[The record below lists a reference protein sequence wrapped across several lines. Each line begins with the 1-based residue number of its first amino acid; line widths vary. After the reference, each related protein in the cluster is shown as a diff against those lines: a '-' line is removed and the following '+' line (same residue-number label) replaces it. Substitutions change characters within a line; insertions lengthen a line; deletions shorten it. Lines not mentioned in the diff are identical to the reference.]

1 MLISVTCTSTS
12 IALDLQAFVNE
23 NNAVLIAWRIY
34 RTRRFIPEGLAAFLP
49 VFIVVVESG
58 ALYATSVFALLI
70 ATLVGSNAQY
80 IMLAIISPI
89 VVSLVALD

>member
-1 MLISVTCTSTS
+1 
-12 IALDLQAFVNE
+12 
-23 NNAVLIAWRIY
+23 LIAWRIY
-34 RTRRFIPEGLAAFLP
+34 RTRHFIPEGLAAFLP

-58 ALYATSVFALLI
+58 ALYATSVLALLI

-89 VVSLVALD
+89 VVSLVTLD